1 MKLPTDTEMMDWLSA
16 GNGISFE
23 RHRQS
28 MLSERTEEEQ
38 KTGGY
43 NGRIDFFSEESQHL
57 TNVPSLRVAIATAM
71 LMDAERKT
79 EKTSNFFARNYAK
92 MLEYTGH
99 GVPKD
104 LRQYSPID
112 WDKTVYAGGADT
124 YWEEYNLKLWLE
136 YCLFPALMCIVKK
149 VRVLKL
155 EELTDTAVT
164 AVAIAAFAGHCK
176 PLDAPASS
184 KADEALRRWIEY
196 ALAHREELSDERL
209 EAHKDATRP

>member
-1 MKLPTDTEMMDWLSA
+1 MKLPTDTEMLDWLSA
-16 GNGISFE
+16 GNGISFK

-43 NGRIDFFSEESQHL
+43 NGHIDFFSEESQHL

-99 GVPKD
+99 GIPKD

-112 WDKTVYAGGADT
+112 WAKTVYVGGNDT
-124 YWEEYNLKLWLE
+124 Q
-136 YCLFPALMCIVKK
+136 
-149 VRVLKL
+149 
-155 EELTDTAVT
+155 
-164 AVAIAAFAGHCK
+164 
-176 PLDAPASS
+176 
-184 KADEALRRWIEY
+184 
-196 ALAHREELSDERL
+196 LSDERL